1 MPKLL
6 NLLAFAVGASI
17 AMSGL
22 AIVTPAPAQADE
34 AARQLEMPKRTLH
47 QGWLPWARQPSSFFQ
62 VQSSFS
68 PCFGRGFL
76 MQASQAFIALFQEL
90 IFRCSEKM
98 QPFSSG
104 GINPLTYLATLAA

>member
-34 AARQLEMPKRTLH
+34 VARQLERPKKTLH
-47 QGWLPWARQPSSFFQ
+47 QGWLP
-62 VQSSFS
+62 
-68 PCFGRGFL
+68 
-76 MQASQAFIALFQEL
+76 
-90 IFRCSEKM
+90 
-98 QPFSSG
+98 
-104 GINPLTYLATLAA
+104 